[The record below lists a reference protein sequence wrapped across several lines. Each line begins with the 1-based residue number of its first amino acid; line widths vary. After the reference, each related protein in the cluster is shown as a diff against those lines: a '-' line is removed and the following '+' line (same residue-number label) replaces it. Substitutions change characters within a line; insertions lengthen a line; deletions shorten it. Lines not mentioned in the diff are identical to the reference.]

1 MESNATEIKII
12 KTCAKELK
20 FSSRAKEKMK
30 CVLCGGK
37 LEKKGIEEEVRVEYD
52 HVMVKVEAEVCV
64 NCGER
69 YFGEGVIDYLRTVKH
84 DLEKKKLRTRPGGTV
99 YEIA

>member
-1 MESNATEIKII
+1 
-12 KTCAKELK
+12 
-20 FSSRAKEKMK
+20 MK

-37 LEKKGIEEEVRVEYD
+37 LEKKCVEEEVRVHYD

-69 YFGEGVIDYLRTVKH
+69 YFGEGVIDHLRSVKH
-84 DLEKKKLRTRPGGTV
+84 DLEKKRLKTRKIGTV
-99 YEIA
+99 YEIV